1 MKMGKNVW
9 KKLKNSIDKNF
20 IKEIIVIVLGTFL
33 GAALAFFFGL
43 KTLQMQNEND
53 LSVQKNTI
61 ELEQKLEY
69 IKKVRE
75 DTVDLSEIAL
85 GYTMKYV
92 ELEKIIENEKSTVRS
107 WQLEPK
113 VTEGIFKIQRDS
125 MKIQEYVNDANA
137 IATIFD
143 NKDIVVSVIKI
154 RHDIEKC
161 QDWLN
166 PIKSGS
172 WDKSNERIMEISDE
186 INISIL
192 EIDNEL
198 SFLYQETLLNLTG
211 SDK

>member
-1 MKMGKNVW
+1 MKLVKNVCI
-9 KKLKNSIDKNF
+9 KLKNSIDNNF
-20 IKEIIVIVLGTFL
+20 VKEIVVTVLGTFL

-43 KTLQMQNEND
+43 KTLHMQNEND

-92 ELEKIIENEKSTVRS
+92 DLEKIIESEKTKVKS
-107 WQLEPK
+107 WQLEPE
-113 VTEGIFKIQRDS
+113 VTKGIFTIQRDS
-125 MKIQEYVNDANA
+125 MKIQAYANDANT
-137 IATIFD
+137 IATIFN
-143 NKDIVVSVIKI
+143 NKNIVAKVQII
-154 RHDIEKC
+154 RNDIEKSGE
-161 QDWLN
+161 WLN

-198 SFLYQETLLNLTG
+198 AELYQKTLLSLTG
-211 SDK
+211 NDK